1 MRNNSVTL
9 AALPRSLIW
18 AQLARYAYTFLSVVL
33 EDDITDSIAI
43 HTK

>member
-9 AALPRSLIW
+9 IALPRSLIW
-18 AQLARYAYTFLSVVL
+18 SQLAQYACTFQSVVL
-33 EDDITDSIAI
+33 EDDITDSVAI